1 MRLCFLMER
10 QFTPYAKWFGT
21 AFNRLAC
28 ADDLLPDLQGVLSAA
43 NWEQREQHLVVVYER
58 IAAMHNDLGLT
69 EKIPQEPVDLL
80 GRPFKVIASRG
91 FEKALRRKIK
101 PESTEGGRLVSILK
115 WPEGAPLNLG

>member
-1 MRLCFLMER
+1 M
-10 QFTPYAKWFGT
+10 
-21 AFNRLAC
+21 
-28 ADDLLPDLQGVLSAA
+28 
-43 NWEQREQHLVVVYER
+43 VVVYER

-101 PESTEGGRLVSILK
+101 PESTEGHR
-115 WPEGAPLNLG
+115 WTA